1 MKCILI
7 CKGIFYLKLIISTQ
21 QAGLIEANL
30 IINFII
36 MWYVVYVLLKIGS
49 VQKFKS
55 LTMGCGMGRE
65 SRASGFIN
73 SVAVGCY

>member
-1 MKCILI
+1 M
-7 CKGIFYLKLIISTQ
+7 KLIISTQ

-36 MWYVVYVLLKIGS
+36 MWYMVLKIGS

-65 SRASGFIN
+65 SRASEFIN